1 MTDNIN
7 VNISSSD
14 IDPATGEGVTTNVSI
29 STSDTQE
36 LYRLL
41 SLAGL
46 TPDATDGMEISTPV
60 VVSSDD
66 IIDDVDD
73 GMDDVEEIVPEQADY
88 DYGKNPTSRKG
99 HQLPIDPYEYE
110 GTAREPVRYTP
121 ARMADNPLEGKTF
134 MDYLGKVL
142 KENNRKSK

>member
-1 MTDNIN
+1 MADNIN
-7 VNISSSD
+7 VNISTSD
-14 IDPATGEGVTTNVSI
+14 VDPETGEGISTNISI
-29 STSDTQE
+29 STSDQQE

-46 TPDATDGMEISTPV
+46 TPDSTDGMEISTPV
-60 VVSSDD
+60 VVSADD
-66 IIDDVDD
+66 IVDD
-73 GMDDVEEIVPEQADY
+73 GMDDMEEIVPEQADY

-99 HQLPIDPYEYE
+99 YQLPIDPYDYE
-110 GTAREPVRYTP
+110 GTADEPVRYTP
-121 ARMADNPLEGKTF
+121 TRMADNPLEGKTF